1 MTSSKKSKIFLLYPE
16 KMDIDENGVKN
27 FFWPIKLNYVRN
39 FQLDLLKEL
48 ELFSKKEKKDVKDI
62 IFLNLPFILRNIT
75 ILFTAKKFVNKY
87 LELKYL
93 KNKTENNL
101 IDEIIFNKKIS
112 LPKEVKI
119 ILKGLKKRMPIISI
133 LKKIKNIL
141 FTSNLS
147 YINKEKISKID
158 LVNLAINNFII
169 YF

>member
-1 MTSSKKSKIFLLYPE
+1 MTSSKKFKKIFLYPE

-27 FFWPIKLNYVRN
+27 FFWPIKLGYVRN

-75 ILFTAKKFVNKY
+75 ILFTAKNFANKY

-119 ILKGLKKRMPIISI
+119 ILKGLKKRMVIISI
-133 LKKIKNIL
+133 LKKIKST
-141 FTSNLS
+141 FFASNLS
-147 YINKEKISKID
+147 YINKKK
-158 LVNLAINNFII
+158 
-169 YF
+169 

>member
-1 MTSSKKSKIFLLYPE
+1 MKSRSQLKGIELFPE
-16 KMDIDENGVKN
+16 FMELNSNGVKN

-93 KNKTENNL
+93 KKKTENNL

-112 LPKEVKI
+112 MPKDVKI
-119 ILKGLKKRMPIISI
+119 ILKGLKKRMAIISI
-133 LKKIKNIL
+133 LKKIKNIF
-141 FTSNLS
+141 FTGNLS
-147 YINKEKISKID
+147 YINKKKNKQTSHSYVLK
-158 LVNLAINNFII
+158 
-169 YF
+169 